1 VIRPDVQA
9 GAYPVDGLLC
19 CGLCGDLMQTGLI
32 EHAADLLR
40 GWHFDAAYALL
51 HKVVTDPVAL
61 DALPP
66 VRRATLRRLYNDVLR
81 ERGDLALAL
90 HLGDR
95 LLADCRRR
103 LGDNHPATLR
113 AMLSVAATQF
123 LTGDHTAAKPTF
135 SVVAAHPLTT
145 IVSGLAKEGII
156 ARAYLTLFTA
166 NTVGKA
172 DALTLVL
179 RDCRIV
185 LGPTDPCTIRI
196 TIELAHLHATA
207 GNRDAATGL
216 LAAARTGAITSGG
229 ADSRLVRQLEHAIH
243 SINHPAGE
251 SANTSNPPAQAA
263 LRWTGP
269 ARQRRGRN
277 RRATH
282 TTFGLTIATA
292 CFVCVAM
299 LTVATTDTRAVP
311 VTWIT
316 GQADL
321 RPRELRVHTGDD
333 AVTVTWN
340 TPHGVSD
347 PITPTLVIT
356 IGGQIR
362 TSRVLPPGATSL
374 TVYGLTGGI
383 VCATVTLEA
392 VDGQTGTGA
401 SCAPE
406 RR

>member
-1 VIRPDVQA
+1 MMPRRQ
-9 GAYPVDGLLC
+9 
-19 CGLCGDLMQTGLI
+19 GLI
-32 EHAADLLR
+32 EHAADLIR

-51 HKVVTDPVAL
+51 HPVVTDPVAL

-95 LLADCRRR
+95 LLADCRRQ

-123 LTGDHTAAKPTF
+123 LAGDHTAAKPTF

-145 IVSGLAKEGII
+145 IVSGLTKEAII
-156 ARAYLTLFTA
+156 ARAYLTLHTA
-166 NTVGKA
+166 NPIGKA
-172 DALTLVL
+172 DWLAAVL
-179 RDCRIV
+179 RDCRLIF
-185 LGPTDPCTIRI
+185 GPSDPCTIRI
-196 TIELAHLHATA
+196 TIELAHLHATI

-229 ADSRLVRQLEHAIH
+229 ADSRLVRQLEYAIH

-251 SANTSNPPAQAA
+251 SANTTNPPAHVAPC
-263 LRWTGP
+263 WTGP
-269 ARQRRGRN
+269 ASRRRVRK
-277 RRATH
+277 RRAIH
-282 TTFGLTIATA
+282 TTFGLTIAIA
-292 CFVCVAM
+292 CLACVAM

-321 RPRELRVHTGDD
+321 RPRELRVHTADD

-340 TPHGVSD
+340 TPHGVTD
-347 PITPTLVIT
+347 PITPHSRDHHRRPDPNQPRPAAWRDQPHRPRPDWRDRVRHRHPRSRGRADRNRRQLCA
-356 IGGQIR
+356 GGPMN
-362 TSRVLPPGATSL
+362 T
-374 TVYGLTGGI
+374 
-383 VCATVTLEA
+383 
-392 VDGQTGTGA
+392 TGA
-401 SCAPE
+401 IATFQGMAG
-406 RR
+406 R

>member
-1 VIRPDVQA
+1 MMPRRQ
-9 GAYPVDGLLC
+9 
-19 CGLCGDLMQTGLI
+19 GLI
-32 EHAADLLR
+32 EHAADLIR
-40 GWHFDAAYALL
+40 GWHFDAAYALM
-51 HKVVTDPVAL
+51 HTVVTDPVAL

-66 VRRATLRRLYNDVLR
+66 VRRVTLLRLYNDVLR

-95 LLADCRRR
+95 LLADCRRQ

-113 AMLSVAATQF
+113 AMLSVAATQY
-123 LTGDHTAAKPTF
+123 LAGDHTAAKPTF

-156 ARAYLTLFTA
+156 ARAYLTLFTTN

-172 DALTLVL
+172 DALAIVL
-179 RDCRIV
+179 RDCHIV
-185 LGPTDPCTIRI
+185 LGPTDPCAIRI

-216 LAAARTGAITSGG
+216 LVAACTGAITSGG

-251 SANTSNPPAQAA
+251 SANTTNPPAQAA
-263 LRWTGP
+263 PRRTGP
-269 ARQRRGRN
+269 ARQRRVRK

-292 CFVCVAM
+292 CFVWVAM

-321 RPRELRVHTGDD
+321 RPRELRVHTADD

-340 TPHGVSD
+340 TPHGVTD

-362 TSRVLPPGATSL
+362 TSRVLPPGATSHA
-374 TVYGLTGGI
+374 VHGLTGGI

-392 VDGQTGTGA
+392 VDGQTGTAA